1 MYVWMSV
8 SDKEAG
14 LKAFA
19 AAGTGAGS
27 SWMML
32 GIMGRD
38 GSWLFKVEVVPFA
51 AGPAPG
57 EVGIMVAE
65 GVRDWEG
72 ELRVEV
78 ESKLRWCI

>member
-1 MYVWMSV
+1 MSV

-14 LKAFA
+14 LKALA
-19 AAGTGAGS
+19 AAATGAGS
-27 SWMML
+27 SGTMI

-38 GSWLFKVEVVPFA
+38 TSWLWFEVEVVPFA
-51 AGPAPG
+51 TGPGPG
-57 EVGIMVAE
+57 EVGIKVAE

-78 ESKLRWCI
+78 ESKLRWC

>member
-27 SWMML
+27 SGTML
-32 GIMGRD
+32 GITGRD
-38 GSWLFKVEVVPFA
+38 RSFKVEVVPFA
-51 AGPAPG
+51 AEPALG
-57 EVGIMVAE
+57 DVGIMVAE